1 MQVLTIES
9 ELGQRC
15 KIRCAL
21 DLTGKPYEL
30 REISSLH
37 EVESSADF
45 SLLRLVLIGMRDLNQ
60 AVDSIALLRGRMTI
74 GNIIAYGEFNA
85 MDNNTPSRIRAA
97 GADVVLDSRFS
108 ASKMAMM
115 IDRFTLDAQ
124 ITEVSHEGLSPSAL
138 RQAIRAIAP
147 SAL

>member
-1 MQVLTIES
+1 MLVLTIES

-21 DLTGKPYEL
+21 DLTRKPYEL
-30 REISSLH
+30 REITSLC

-45 SLLRLVLIGMRDLNQ
+45 SQLRLVLIGMRDLNQ
-60 AVDSIALLRGRMTI
+60 ALASITLLRGRMTI
-74 GNIIAYGEFNA
+74 GSIIAYGEFNA
-85 MDNNTPSRIRAA
+85 MDNSTPSRIRAA

-115 IDRFTLDAQ
+115 IERFAWNAQ
-124 ITEVSHEGLSPSAL
+124 VAEITHKGLSPSAL
-138 RQAIRAIAP
+138 RQAILAVAP